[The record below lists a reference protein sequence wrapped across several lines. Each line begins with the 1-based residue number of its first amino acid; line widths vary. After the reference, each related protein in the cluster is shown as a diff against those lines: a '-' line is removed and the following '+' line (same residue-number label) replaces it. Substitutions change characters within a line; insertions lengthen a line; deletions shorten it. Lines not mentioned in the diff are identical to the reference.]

1 MPSATSTRA
10 EAAAEAAARS
20 AGEFPGAGNSSETE
34 VLHNVKL
41 VNRVLW
47 GINILLG
54 AGIVVFS
61 FQYLL
66 FAPEAKYLKDFKQ
79 EDDGPSAPV
88 KAQDNS
94 DGALKTLSN
103 PLEKREVKNDFAA
116 QTNFK
121 ATLKG
126 TLPSEKDPKSGVA
139 FIKSTGRNI
148 ELVAYV
154 GDEILHE
161 GKPFDEFRGWA
172 LASVTKDRAVFQ
184 SKAGQKVELTIDQ
197 AITPAPGG
205 ASPVGGA
212 PATGGKGARAG
223 TQYQSDQFKSRLL
236 ASADSRQVWGMD
248 QDEIEWVTQ
257 NAEQI
262 MDRDFQVA
270 PYAGGGLRIESV
282 NAGTI
287 GAARGLLAGDVLREV
302 NGQPLNNIA
311 DMRQLMGNKS
321 MQQQTGLRLTI
332 ERAGKPVVIEYRPLP
347 R

>member
-1 MPSATSTRA
+1 ML
-10 EAAAEAAARS
+10 
-20 AGEFPGAGNSSETE
+20 ND
-34 VLHNVKL
+34 VKL
-41 VNRVLW
+41 LNRMLW
-47 GINILLG
+47 GVNILLG
-54 AGIVVFS
+54 VGIVVFS
-61 FQYLL
+61 FMFLL
-66 FAPEAKYLKDFKQ
+66 RESDAKAYMKDFRQ
-79 EDDGPSAPV
+79 EDDSPSAPIRT
-88 KAQDNS
+88 ADTS
-94 DGALKTLSN
+94 DGALKTLTN
-103 PLEKREVKNDFAA
+103 PIEKREIKADLGA
-116 QTNFK
+116 QTQFK

-126 TLPSEKDPKSGVA
+126 TLPSEKDPKTGVA
-139 FIKSTGRNI
+139 FIKSNSRNV

-154 GDEILHE
+154 GDEILQE
-161 GKPFDEFRGWA
+161 GKPFDEFRGWT
-172 LASVTKDRAVFQ
+172 LATVTKDRAVFVT
-184 SKAGQKVELTIDQ
+184 KAGQKAELFIND
-197 AITPAPGG
+197 APTPPPAGGGPGGPSPMAPGARG
-205 ASPVGGA
+205 
-212 PATGGKGARAG
+212 GARAG
-223 TQYQSDQFKSRLL
+223 QAYTSDTYKSRLL

-311 DMRQLMGNKS
+311 DVRQLMNNQAMK
-321 MQQQTGLRLTI
+321 QQTGLRLTI

>member
-1 MPSATSTRA
+1 M
-10 EAAAEAAARS
+10 
-20 AGEFPGAGNSSETE
+20 
-34 VLHNVKL
+34 HDVKL
-41 VNRVLW
+41 LNRILW

-66 FAPEAKYLKDFKQ
+66 FAPEAKYLKDFRQ
-79 EDDGPSAPV
+79 EDDSPSAPV
-88 KAQDNS
+88 KAQDQG

-103 PLEKREVKNDFAA
+103 PIEKREVKAELGA
-116 QTNFK
+116 QAQFR
-121 ATLKG
+121 AVLKG
-126 TLPSEKDPKSGVA
+126 TLPSERDPKSGVA
-139 FIKSTGRNI
+139 FIKSAARNI

-154 GDEILHE
+154 GDEILQE
-161 GKPFDEFRGWA
+161 GKPFDEYRGWT
-172 LASVTKDRAVFQ
+172 LSSVTKDSAVFV
-184 SKAGQKVELTIDQ
+184 SKTGQKVELTIDQ

-205 ASPVGGA
+205 APSAGGA
-212 PATGGKGARAG
+212 PVLGRAAGARAG
-223 TQYQSDQFKSRLL
+223 TAYQSDQYKSRLL

-257 NAEQI
+257 NAQQI

-282 NAGTI
+282 NAGTV

-311 DMRQLMGNKS
+311 DVRQLMNNQAMK
-321 MQQQTGLRLTI
+321 QQTGLRITI